1 LIARNGYDAHL
12 GTIIIQPGLEYTPVF
27 LFIAIERFMMYK
39 LRDTGILPMILCKKF
54 TFLGTLIFLFIA
66 NTVQAEPKKMC
77 VFDLL
82 GANGSTF
89 AQMKDYKIA
98 ALAWGVELELKPYTN
113 ERVAAEDFKSGLC
126 NAVIFTGIR
135 ARQFNSFTGTMDAIG
150 AMPSYAHLKSVIT
163 TISVKKAAKLM
174 VSDPYE
180 VVGIFPG
187 GAAYM
192 FVNDRS
198 IDTVGELAGKRIAIL
213 DSDPAQVEMV
223 TFVGA
228 SPVGTSIANMY
239 SKFNNGS
246 VDVTYGPGI
255 VYEAMELY
263 KGLEPNGGV
272 IQFSLVQL
280 TLQIL
285 TRKAE
290 FPSDY
295 GQKSREFV
303 LGQFDQAIEIVK
315 RYDSKIPAKLWISIP
330 EKDKDGYQEVFRQSR
345 LRLREKGI
353 YNAKM
358 LKLMRML
365 RCKKQPQQSECTAAD
380 KE

>member
-1 LIARNGYDAHL
+1 
-12 GTIIIQPGLEYTPVF
+12 
-27 LFIAIERFMMYK
+27 
-39 LRDTGILPMILCKKF
+39 MIFSKKF
-54 TFLGTLIFLFIA
+54 ILSVLTGLLLLSLASVSQAIA
-66 NTVQAEPKKMC
+66 KKMC

-82 GANGSTF
+82 GANGPTY
-89 AQMKDYKIA
+89 AQVKDYKTA
-98 ALAWGVELELKPYTN
+98 ALAWGVELELKPYTS
-113 ERVAAEDFKSGLC
+113 ERVAAEDFKAGLC
-126 NAVIFTGIR
+126 DAVSFTGIR
-135 ARQFNSFTGTMDAIG
+135 ARQFNAFTGSLDAIG
-150 AMPSYAHLKSVIT
+150 AMPSYGHLKSVIT
-163 TISVKKAAKLM
+163 TISAKKAAKLM
-174 VSDPYE
+174 INDPYE

-228 SPVGTSIANMY
+228 SPVGTSIANMF

-246 VDVTYGPGI
+246 VDITYGPGI

-280 TLQIL
+280 TMQLLI
-285 TRKAE
+285 RKAE
-290 FPSDY
+290 FPADY
-295 GQKSREFV
+295 GQKSREYV
-303 LGQFDQAIEIVK
+303 LGQFDQAMEIVQ
-315 RYDSKIPAKLWISIP
+315 RYDKKIPEKLWISLP
-330 EKDKDGYQEVFRQSR
+330 KADKDGYLEVFRQSR
-345 LRLREKGI
+345 IRLRDKGI

-365 RCKKQPQQSECTAAD
+365 RCKKDPQQPECTAAD

>member
-1 LIARNGYDAHL
+1 MIAYKNILLKCFIVSFLISPCHSVL
-12 GTIIIQPGLEYTPVF
+12 
-27 LFIAIERFMMYK
+27 
-39 LRDTGILPMILCKKF
+39 
-54 TFLGTLIFLFIA
+54 
-66 NTVQAEPKKMC
+66 AESKKMC

-82 GANGSTF
+82 GANGPAY
-89 AQMKDYKIA
+89 AQMKDYKTA
-98 ALAWGVELELKPYTN
+98 ALAWEVDLELKPYTN

-126 NAVIFTGIR
+126 DAVSFTGIR
-135 ARQFNSFTGTMDAIG
+135 ARQFNTFTGSLDAIG
-150 AMPSYAHLKSVIT
+150 AMPSYEHLKSVIT
-163 TISVKKAAKLM
+163 TLSSPKAAKFM
-174 VSDPYE
+174 FSTPYE
-180 VVGIFPG
+180 VVGILPG

-192 FVNDRS
+192 FVNDRT

-246 VDVTYGPGI
+246 VDVTYGPAI

-272 IQFSLVQL
+272 IRFSLVQL
-280 TLQIL
+280 TMQIL
-285 TRKAE
+285 IRQAV
-290 FPSDY
+290 FPEGY
-295 GQKSREFV
+295 GQKSREYA
-303 LGQFDQAIEIVK
+303 LSQFDSVVTQIT
-315 RYDSKIPAKLWISIP
+315 RYEKKIP
-330 EKDKDGYQEVFRQSR
+330 EKMWVTISEADKTGYLEVFRQSR
-345 LRLREKGI
+345 IRLRDKGI

-358 LKLMRML
+358 LKLMRLL
-365 RCKKQPQQSECTAAD
+365 RCKKAPQQSECTAED